1 MSFDYCEMKA
11 SPRCA
16 LVLHALTLALLFTAC
31 ATPKAQERGQKMS
44 LVATCDVDL
53 SSRICSELRQQG
65 IIAIGVSHGSV
76 DLCVMPEDAPRAREA
91 LRSFQKRSGV
101 TFAVRE

>member
-1 MSFDYCEMKA
+1 MPFDNREMKA
-11 SPRCA
+11 TPRCV
-16 LVLHALTLALLFTAC
+16 LVLHALTLALLLTAC
-31 ATPKAQERGQKMS
+31 ATPTAQERGQKMS

-91 LRSFQKRSGV
+91 LRSFQNVVG
-101 TFAVRE
+101 